1 MKTNTFLAFD
11 FGASSGKGIIGKLD
25 NDKIHLEEI
34 HRFSNQMTSLH
45 GSFYWDVFRL
55 YDEIKAAL
63 NSCKQKKIM
72 PESIGVDTWGVDYAL
87 LDEQGNFLGIPYA
100 YRDHR
105 TDTAMDD
112 VFKRIPKAKL
122 YELTGIQ
129 FMQFNTVFQL
139 YAAVRDKLPILG
151 LASDLLF
158 MPDIFNYMLSGIKK
172 TDFSFATTS
181 QLYNPAT
188 GKWEEKI
195 FDAIGVSPDI
205 MQEIIEPGTIIGPL
219 ESRMADEFGMTGVD
233 ITAVASHDTGS
244 AIASI
249 PAEDEH
255 FAYIS
260 SGTWS
265 LMGIESEHPIIN
277 ETSARLN
284 FTNEGGVG
292 HSFRVLKNIMGLWL
306 IQECKRIWDSKQQ
319 EYSFADLVKLA
330 EQSTP
335 FKSLVDPM
343 DNRFLNPESMPETIA
358 GFCKETGQP
367 VPQTTG
373 EFARTVFESLAF
385 AYRKTIDG
393 IKEISDKPIKRIH
406 IIGGGSQNELL
417 CQFTANV
424 TGLPVIA
431 GPAEGTALGNIM
443 VQALAKGYVKSL
455 NEMRQIIRNSFHFK
469 TFEPQDQDLWEDQ
482 FSRFLKI

>member
-1 MKTNTFLAFD
+1 
-11 FGASSGKGIIGKLD
+11 
-25 NDKIHLEEI
+25 
-34 HRFSNQMTSLH
+34 
-45 GSFYWDVFRL
+45 
-55 YDEIKAAL
+55 
-63 NSCKQKKIM
+63 
-72 PESIGVDTWGVDYAL
+72 
-87 LDEQGNFLGIPYA
+87 
-100 YRDHR
+100 
-105 TDTAMDD
+105 
-112 VFKRIPKAKL
+112 
-122 YELTGIQ
+122 
-129 FMQFNTVFQL
+129 
-139 YAAVRDKLPILG
+139 LPILG

-343 DNRFLNPESMPETIA
+343 DNRFLNPESMPEAIA
-358 GFCKETGQP
+358 GFCKETDQP